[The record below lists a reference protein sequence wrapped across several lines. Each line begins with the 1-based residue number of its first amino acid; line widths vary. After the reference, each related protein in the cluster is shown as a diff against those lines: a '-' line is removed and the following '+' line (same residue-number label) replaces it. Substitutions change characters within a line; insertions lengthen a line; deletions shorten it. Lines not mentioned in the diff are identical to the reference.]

1 MKKFIIYILV
11 ISALYLAGCGDELS
25 LDEFPIT
32 NNGNVNVSDTVY
44 ILQSP
49 VWTGFNGPEDVH
61 LGYEP
66 MVYVADTKNNR
77 IVQMDIAGGFIGQL
91 EINNPRKISQDYNFD
106 LLVIGDSV
114 LATSDT
120 ISILYRINTV
130 VTGGNISNAS
140 KITLLKSTYPT
151 PNSSNLRK
159 FTGVSTFADNSYIVT
174 RTGPD
179 DPFGIDP
186 GNALLKVIGRNSVTS
201 VTLLSG
207 FQTTGN
213 SFYSI
218 EFVSGVTSVSNT
230 NTDFIITRSTPDT
243 TTLNKVLWFMYNS
256 TNGTY
261 DPKYT
266 TPSLNIV
273 NTKFGEPTD
282 VALDLNQNIFVIDS
296 YRNFMFKFNNAG
308 RMLPESFGNPE
319 GSLSVFN
326 NPKGISYFNKII
338 YIADTD
344 NNRIVRYKLSTELN

>member
-1 MKKFIIYILV
+1 MKKLT
-11 ISALYLAGCGDELS
+11 LYLFLFAVVLFAGCGDKLS

-32 NNGNVNVSDTVY
+32 NNGNVNIADTVY

-66 MVYVADTKNNR
+66 MVYIADTKNNR
-77 IVQMDIAGGFIGQL
+77 IVQMDISGGYIGQL
-91 EINNPRKISQDYNFD
+91 GINKPHKISQDFNFD
-106 LLVIGDSV
+106 LLVIGDTV

-130 VTGGNISNAS
+130 AAGGIISNAS
-140 KITLLKSTYPT
+140 KITLMLSNYPT

-159 FTGVSTFADNSYIVT
+159 FTGVTTFTDNSYIIT
-174 RTGPD
+174 RTGPE
-179 DPFGIDP
+179 DPYGIDP
-186 GNALLKVIGRNSVTS
+186 GNALLKVTGRNTVNSVT
-201 VTLLSG
+201 VLTG

-218 EFVSGVTSVSNT
+218 ENVSGITSISNSS
-230 NTDFIITRSTPDT
+230 TDFIISRSYPDT
-243 TTLNKVLWFMYNS
+243 ATLNKVLYFTYNS

-266 TPSLNIV
+266 SPSTGIV
-273 NTKFGEPTD
+273 NTKFGEPDD
-282 VALDLNQNIFVIDS
+282 VALDANQNIFVIDS
-296 YRNFMFKFNNAG
+296 YRNYMFKFNNTG
-308 RMLPESFGNPE
+308 REMPESFGNTN
-319 GSLSVFN
+319 GNNTFH

-338 YIADTD
+338 YIADTG
-344 NNRIVRYKLSTELN
+344 NNRILRYRLSTDLN